1 MFLLPIPT
9 MFGRVYYGAHWIGD
23 TFGGVLIGFAVSLL
37 LTQHVFDI
45 AEHIL
50 GPYLPTAL
58 FHSSSVCSSIHNYS

>member
-45 AEHIL
+45 VEHIL
-50 GPYLPTAL
+50 GPYIPTAL
-58 FHSSSVCSSIHNYS
+58 FHSSSVCSSIHNHS